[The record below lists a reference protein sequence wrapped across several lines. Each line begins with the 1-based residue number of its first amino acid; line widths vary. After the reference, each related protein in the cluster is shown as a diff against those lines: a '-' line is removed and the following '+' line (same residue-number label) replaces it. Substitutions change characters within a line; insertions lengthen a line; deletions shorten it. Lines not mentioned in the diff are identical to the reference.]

1 MNQRSRARAGAK
13 GSKPKQSAK
22 DIWQKGLKQFV
33 RCWPY
38 FRPTRHLVFVAA
50 IMIPVIA
57 GLQALLPALM
67 RYVIDK
73 GISAADAGVVI
84 AGSGWFFAAIAAEY
98 LARASQAYVASKSIN
113 HMTYGMRSALIRH
126 VMALSPSFHDQHLS
140 GSLVTRCTSDFD
152 SLNESL
158 SDGLLNASVDIAIL
172 VGAIIGLIILST
184 DIAWRF
190 LLVLPVLWFIV
201 QWFSAQ
207 LKATLL
213 HGREKV
219 AILNGFASE
228 SLFGLLT
235 IKNLSAERFA
245 SERFDIYA
253 RDYRRAQIK
262 RVVLEA
268 LMFSVIDGLATI
280 SIGLTFWLVFIG
292 DSNLITAGVL
302 VGGVQYMQKT
312 FEPLKRL
319 SNKIAIL
326 QGAFAAFER
335 IFELFDKQ
343 HFIEGDSPAPQ
354 KPYDI
359 TCKDLRF
366 CYREGSEQI
375 LKGVDW
381 HLPFGRSCAI
391 VGATGSGKSTLI
403 KVITRMYSGYEGSID
418 VGGVELSAIEPMGFR
433 QKLSIVPQDI
443 VLFSGTLE
451 RNISLGRSGISTEDC
466 LQAAHT
472 VGLAEFISSLPDGLD
487 TPVLE
492 DGKNLSYGQKQ
503 LLIFARAIATDP
515 DILVLDEA
523 TATIDPETEALI
535 QKALVTIS
543 AARTTIIIAHRL
555 QTIKNCD
562 QIIYLKDGIVVEQ
575 GNHDQLMSRQGHYA
589 KLHASGERSPQEA
602 LAAAG
607 QLTEPK

>member
-1 MNQRSRARAGAK
+1 MPRSAASAPR
-13 GSKPKQSAK
+13 SAK
-22 DIWQKGLKQFV
+22 SWRTGLKQLA

-38 FRPTRHLVFVAA
+38 FRPTRHLVYIAVV
-50 IMIPVIA
+50 MVPVIA

-73 GISAADAGVVI
+73 GVT
-84 AGSGWFFAAIAAEY
+84 AGSAEIIVTGSIWFFAAILGEY
-98 LARASQAYVASKSIN
+98 LARASQAYVASKAIN
-113 HMTYGMRSALIRH
+113 HMTYGMRSALIQH
-126 VMALSPSFHDQHLS
+126 VMALSPAFHDRHLS

-158 SDGLLNASVDIAIL
+158 SDGLLNATVDIAIL
-172 VGAIIGLIILST
+172 VGAIAGLVILSA

-190 LLVLPVLWFIV
+190 FLVLPILWIIV

-235 IKNLSAERFA
+235 IKNLSAEAFA
-245 SERFDIYA
+245 SQKFDHYA
-253 RDYRRAQIK
+253 DDYRKAQMK

-268 LMFSVIDGLATI
+268 LMFSVIDGLSSI

-292 DSNLITAGVL
+292 DGSLITAGVL
-302 VGGVQYMQKT
+302 VGAVQYMQKT
-312 FEPLKRL
+312 FDPLKRL

-326 QGAFAAFER
+326 QGAFAALER
-335 IFELFDKQ
+335 IFELFDKTQ
-343 HFIEGDSPAPQ
+343 FISGDQPPPQ
-354 KPYDI
+354 RPYDI
-359 TCKDLRF
+359 TCKDLSFR
-366 CYREGSEQI
+366 YKPEDSAI
-375 LKGVDW
+375 LTGLDW
-381 HLPFGRSCAI
+381 QLPYGTSCAI

-403 KVITRMYSGYEGSID
+403 KVLTRMYDGYEGSVTI
-418 VGGVELSAIEPMGFR
+418 GQQELSTLDPALFR

-443 VLFSGTLE
+443 VLFSGTIQ
-451 RNISLGRSGISTEDC
+451 RNISLGREGITAERC

-472 VGLAEFISSLPDGLD
+472 VGLTEFISGLPDGLD
-487 TPVLE
+487 TEVLE

-515 DILVLDEA
+515 DVLVLDEA

-535 QKALVTIS
+535 QEALVKICADRS
-543 AARTTIIIAHRL
+543 SIIIAHRL
-555 QTIKNCD
+555 QTIQNCD
-562 QIIYLKDGIVVEQ
+562 QIIYLKDGKIAEQ
-575 GNHDQLMSRQGHYA
+575 GSHAQLMAHEGHYFR
-589 KLHASGERSPQEA
+589 LHASSKPV
-602 LAAAG
+602 
-607 QLTEPK
+607 TTVEPG